1 MKIQNARVFSENG
14 TFEERDLFITGSY
27 ITQSGTQ
34 DELIDGRGCYAI
46 PGLVD
51 IHFHGCVG
59 YDFCDGTIEAVSA
72 MANYQAANGVLAICP
87 ATVTLPEETLAGV
100 CRCAAAFEA
109 SETNAALVG
118 INLEGPFISE
128 EKKGAQNPTYICKP
142 NAAMFRRLQKAS
154 GGMIRLLDLAP
165 EQEGAIELISELRED
180 VVLSVAH
187 TTADYDTA
195 SRAFMAG
202 ASHVT
207 HLFNAMPPFFHRNP
221 GVVGAAF
228 DAPGCRVELITDGVH
243 LHSSVVRAAFCMF
256 GDDRIVFVSDSIAA
270 TGMPDGDYEL
280 GGLAIRV
287 KGNRSVLRD
296 GGAIAGSATNL
307 MQCVRVAVKEMGI
320 PLSSAVKCAA
330 VNPAKAIGIF
340 DRYGSLE
347 AGKYANVVLLDEALN
362 IRHILC
368 RGKVIC

>member
-1 MKIQNARVFSENG
+1 MKIQNAKVFSENG

-27 ITQSGTQ
+27 ITSSGAE
-34 DELIDGRGCYAI
+34 DELIDAQGCYAI

-59 YDFCDGTIEAVSA
+59 YDFCDGTTEALSA
-72 MANYQAANGVLAICP
+72 MANYQARNGVLAICP
-87 ATVTLPEETLAGV
+87 ATVTLPEEMLARV
-100 CRCAAAFEA
+100 CRCAASFR
-109 SETNAALVG
+109 AADDSAELVG
-118 INLEGPFISE
+118 VNLEGPFISE
-128 EKKGAQNPTYICKP
+128 EKKGAQNPAYIRKP
-142 NAAMFRRLQKAS
+142 DTGMFSRLQTLS
-154 GGMIRLLDLAP
+154 GGMIRLLDIAP
-165 EQEGAIELISELRED
+165 EQEGAIELISELKRE

-195 SRAFMAG
+195 ARAFAAG

-207 HLFNAMPPFFHRNP
+207 HLFNAMPPFSHRSP

-228 DAPGCRVELITDGVH
+228 DAPGCRVELIADGVH
-243 LHSSVVRAAFCMF
+243 LHPSVVRASFCMF

-330 VNPAKAIGIF
+330 VNPAKAIGVF
-340 DRYGSLE
+340 DRYGSLD
-347 AGKYANVVLLDEALN
+347 AGKIANVVLLNQDLT
-362 IRHILC
+362 IRQILC
-368 RGKVIC
+368 RGKPLC